1 MSAFTS
7 TNTSFEPGPEMF
19 GDEIQIV
26 TFCEIGLSIVT
37 MFANLANFFLI
48 RQNIKT
54 TFVYQIQQIDSIVTA
69 VGQIGFI
76 IIFFQNISDAP
87 NARMCGMAS
96 ALVMNSVLHFLLSN
110 LLMVTGK

>member
-1 MSAFTS
+1 MAALDAPKAEVISVDT
-7 TNTSFEPGPEMF
+7 
-19 GDEIQIV
+19 QI
-26 TFCEIGLSIVT
+26 EIGASIMSLLV
-37 MFANLANFFLI
+37 NLANIFVI
-48 RQNIKT
+48 RHKFKT
-54 TFVYQIQQIDSIVTA
+54 MLVYQIQQIDSLVTA

-76 IIFFQNISDAP
+76 IILFQSISDAP

>member
-1 MSAFTS
+1 MPALDT
-7 TNTSFEPGPEMF
+7 TKAE
-19 GDEIQIV
+19 EISVDTQKI
-26 TFCEIGLSIVT
+26 EIGVSIMSLFV
-37 MFANLANFFLI
+37 NLVNFFVI
-48 RQNIKT
+48 RQKFQTIL
-54 TFVYQIQQIDSIVTA
+54 VYQVQQIDSLVTA

-76 IIFFQNISDAP
+76 IILFQNISDAP